1 MNHIYIVAT
10 VVFALVSQ
18 LIMRWQVGL
27 AGELPA
33 SMWDK
38 AIFIARIFLSPWVL
52 LAFVCVFLAG
62 VSWMLT
68 LTKFDLSY
76 AYPFTSLIFVIMLI
90 CGALFF
96 EEPFTIHKLVGT
108 ILVVIGLFIVT
119 RG

>member
-1 MNHIYIVAT
+1 
-10 VVFALVSQ
+10 
-18 LIMRWQVGL
+18 
-27 AGELPA
+27 
-33 SMWDK
+33 
-38 AIFIARIFLSPWVL
+38 
-52 LAFVCVFLAG
+52 
-62 VSWMLT
+62 MLT